1 MVACQ
6 ALEDRCIE
14 MLDND
19 DEGLSKQTTEKL
31 TEQLTHDCG
40 VVQAYIGLLVENKII
55 SANKV
60 AIEELKELS
69 N

>member
-6 ALEDRCIE
+6 YLEDSCADISRE
-14 MLDND
+14 RTRDLDEQD
-19 DEGLSKQTTEKL
+19 QEKL
-31 TEQLTHDCG
+31 IEQLTHECG